1 MQHPISPDKSIIEF
15 CYRVEATDPLQVID
29 LACAESHHH
38 RQANKRLTGSSN
50 FRSGSKG
57 RRYCDDLKMLVS
69 ILVNGQIPSDA
80 SSEYRQ
86 AIAPLVRRVLK
97 SGWRVGDLESEL
109 AGGT

>member
-1 MQHPISPDKSIIEF
+1 MHPLSPNKSFIEF

-38 RQANKRLTGSSN
+38 RQVNKRLTGTSD

-69 ILVNGQIPSDA
+69 IFVNGQVPDA
-80 SSEYRQ
+80 ASQEYRQ

-97 SGWRVGDLESEL
+97 AGWRVGDLALEF
-109 AGGT
+109 ADGT